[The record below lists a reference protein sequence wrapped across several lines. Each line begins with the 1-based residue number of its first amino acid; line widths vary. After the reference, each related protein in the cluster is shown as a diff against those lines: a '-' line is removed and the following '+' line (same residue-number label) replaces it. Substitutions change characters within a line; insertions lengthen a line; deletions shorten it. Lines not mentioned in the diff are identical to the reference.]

1 MRAIQKAKC
10 RMQKASRWGI
20 VTVACLLLCLGATP
34 KPPAPKVQL
43 LSPKAAGVQASAPMA
58 KTAAVVAV
66 PPKQIKLWW
75 SYPVALSPD
84 LTFNIYRTA
93 DLRQPFRHVADV
105 DAPPAVFPV
114 DAGAGYFL
122 CRTSNRIT
130 HEVSGWNVKG
140 KL

>member
-1 MRAIQKAKC
+1 MR
-10 RMQKASRWGI
+10 KASRRGI
-20 VTVACLLLCLGATP
+20 LTAVCLLLCLGATP
-34 KPPAPKVQL
+34 RPPASKAPL
-43 LSPKAAGVQASAPMA
+43 LSPKAAGVQANALMV
-58 KTAAVVAV
+58 KTAAAVAV
-66 PPKQIKLWW
+66 PPRQIKLWW

-105 DAPPAVFPV
+105 DAPPAVFPA
-114 DAGAGYFL
+114 DAGAGYFI